1 MRFGRDKLMNI
12 LHLRSSGGF
21 YGAENVIIQLASR
34 QTEAPVKSLVGC
46 IQLPGDDNELL
57 ARCKSL
63 DLAAQQLPC
72 RGMFDRQTIAEI
84 RRSIQEHQI
93 DVLCTHDYKAS
104 IFGYIASIGLG
115 IKRISVNHLWD
126 YINVKLWLYQRTEG
140 LLYNFFD
147 HIIAVSAPVAKDVR
161 PYLLNKSK
169 LTVISNGIDTN
180 TYHNFSG
187 PRTLRSSLGLTPED
201 FLIGLVGRLAPQK
214 GHRDLIEAAA
224 ALGSKLPRAK
234 YVFWGGGHL
243 EEELRELV
251 SRHNLSD
258 RIVFAGTAE
267 DMAEVYAEIDLL
279 AMPSLSEG
287 LPMALLEAMSAELL
301 VLATPVGDIPEV
313 IKEGD
318 TGFLTPMQD
327 PTQLAQR
334 IETLVNMP
342 SQERDQVAANAR
354 QFIIDH
360 FSADAMAE
368 KYKALL
374 EKL

>member
-1 MRFGRDKLMNI
+1 M
-12 LHLRSSGGF
+12 
-21 YGAENVIIQLASR
+21 
-34 QTEAPVKSLVGC
+34 GC

-301 VLATPVGDIPEV
+301 VLATPRRRYSRGHQR
-313 IKEGD
+313 G
-318 TGFLTPMQD
+318 GYRLSD
-327 PTQLAQR
+327 PDAGPNP
-334 IETLVNMP
+334 IG
-342 SQERDQVAANAR
+342 AAHRNPG
-354 QFIIDH
+354 
-360 FSADAMAE
+360 
-368 KYKALL
+368 
-374 EKL
+374 

>member
-1 MRFGRDKLMNI
+1 MVFGRDKFMNL

-46 IQLPGDDNELL
+46 IQQPGPDNELL

-63 DLAAQQLPC
+63 GLAAQPVPC
-72 RGMFDRQTIAEI
+72 RGIFDREAIANI
-84 RRSIQEHQI
+84 RNAIKTNQI
-93 DVLCTHDYKAS
+93 DVLCTHDYKSS
-104 IFGYIASIGLG
+104 ILGYVASIGLG
-115 IKRISVNHLWD
+115 IKRVSVNHLWD
-126 YINVKLWLYQRTEG
+126 DIDFKLWLYQRAEG
-140 LLYNFFD
+140 VLYNFFD
-147 HIIAVSAPVAKDVR
+147 HIIAVSAPVAKDVGT
-161 PYLLNKSK
+161 YLLNKRK

-180 TYHNFSG
+180 TYYNFAG
-187 PRTLRSSLGLTPED
+187 ARTLRTTLGLTAHD
-201 FLIGLVGRLAPQK
+201 MLIGVVGRLAPQK
-214 GHRDLIEAAA
+214 GHRDLIDAAA
-224 ALGSKLPRAK
+224 ILAPKLPQVK

-243 EEELRELV
+243 EDELRALV
-251 SRHNLSD
+251 KHHGLEEQV
-258 RIVFAGTAE
+258 IFAGTAE

-313 IKEGD
+313 IKDGD

-327 PTQLAQR
+327 SAALAQR

-342 SQERDQVAANAR
+342 SVERERVAANAR

-368 KYKALL
+368 KYRALL
-374 EKL
+374 EEL